1 MQTMN
6 TLHDD
11 CRAVMEASNQEA
23 FRHTLQGFARRLGF
37 DLVSATTVVDQ
48 ADGRPAFFTVHN
60 VPVGYLDT
68 FVDPSAGRRDPVMQH
83 CKHRGVPLV
92 WGPDTYL
99 AGGAMDLWETQAA
112 FGYKHGIAVSLHLPK
127 GRHFFAGVDRD
138 APLPTDPQELARIA
152 AELQLFATHAQDA
165 ATRLMLFEPAYTEL
179 PHLTARELDVLR
191 WTMDGQTAR
200 QVGARLAITERTVNM
215 HSRNVIKKL
224 GCLSKHQAVLKA
236 LQLGLLR

>member
-11 CRAVMEASNQEA
+11 CRAVMEAPNQDA
-23 FRHTLQGFARRLGF
+23 FRHALLRFAGRLGF

-48 ADGRPAFFTVHN
+48 ADGRPTFFNVHN
-60 VPVGYLDT
+60 VPAEYLDAFIDST
-68 FVDPSAGRRDPVMQH
+68 ACRRDPVMQH
-83 CKHRGVPLV
+83 CKRRGVPLV
-92 WGPDTYL
+92 WGPGTYL

-138 APLPTDPQELARIA
+138 APLPTDPQELARITA
-152 AELQLFATHAQDA
+152 ALQLFAIHAHDA
-165 ATRLMLFEPAYTEL
+165 ATRLMLFKPAYTEL
-179 PHLTARELDVLR
+179 PRLTSRELDVLR

-200 QVGARLAITERTVNM
+200 QVGNRLAITERTVNM
-215 HSRNVIKKL
+215 HSRNAIKKL